1 MRLNRHLND
10 IFGAAKIGLFCSG
23 VRPLARGHNRHCV
36 KIPLFPLDIVLFPA
50 AVLPL
55 HIFEQRYR
63 DMVAECLA
71 EKKCFGVVRATR
83 EGLSVV
89 GCTAEI
95 MRKLGNYPD
104 GRMDILC
111 HGRQPFEIELLDS
124 TRSFLQAEVDLVEN
138 DGIPATRKA
147 REQCAALH
155 FEMLELLGE
164 ELSAFPS
171 LDLDGAVSFP
181 LSNALPGDLDFK
193 QELLA
198 LRSDQERTARL
209 IDFYH
214 SVLPKLRTGRVAS
227 SAVRNGH
234 VM

>member
-1 MRLNRHLND
+1 M
-10 IFGAAKIGLFCSG
+10 
-23 VRPLARGHNRHCV
+23 
-36 KIPLFPLDIVLFPA
+36 KIPLFPLDVVLFPA

-63 DMVAECLA
+63 EMVAECIA
-71 EKKCFGVVRATR
+71 EKKCFGVVRARR

-95 MRKLGNYPD
+95 VRELERYPD
-104 GRMDILC
+104 GRIDILC
-111 HGRQPFEIELLDS
+111 HGRQPFEIELLDDS
-124 TRSFLQAEVDLVEN
+124 RSFLQAEVDLIEH
-138 DGIPATRKA
+138 DGTAATRRS

-164 ELSAFPS
+164 ELSAFPP

-181 LSNALPGDLDFK
+181 LSNALPADLDFK
-193 QELLA
+193 QELLTM
-198 LRSDQERTARL
+198 RSDKERTARL
-209 IDFYH
+209 IEYYH
-214 SVLPKLRTGRVAS
+214 ATLPKLRNGRVAS
-227 SAVRNGH
+227 AATRNGH

>member
-1 MRLNRHLND
+1 M
-10 IFGAAKIGLFCSG
+10 
-23 VRPLARGHNRHCV
+23 
-36 KIPLFPLDIVLFPA
+36 KIPLFPLDVVLFPA

-63 DMVAECLA
+63 DMVAECIA
-71 EKKCFGVVRATR
+71 ERKCFGVVRAVR
-83 EGLSVV
+83 EGLSVI

-95 MRKLGNYPD
+95 VRELEHYPD
-104 GRMDILC
+104 GRLDILC

-124 TRSFLQAEVDLVEN
+124 SRTFLQAEVDLVEH
-138 DGIPATRKA
+138 DGIAATRKS

-164 ELSAFPS
+164 ELSTFPS
-171 LDLDGAVSFP
+171 LDLDGAVSFA
-181 LSNALPGDLDFK
+181 LSNALPADLDFK
-193 QELLA
+193 QELLG
-198 LRSDQERTARL
+198 LRSDKERTARL
-209 IDFYH
+209 INFYH
-214 SVLPKLRTGRVAS
+214 SVLPKLRTGRAAS

>member
-1 MRLNRHLND
+1 MT
-10 IFGAAKIGLFCSG
+10 
-23 VRPLARGHNRHCV
+23 RGHNKCWM
-36 KIPLFPLDIVLFPA
+36 KIPLFPLDVVLFPA

-83 EGLSVV
+83 EGLSVI

-95 MRKLGNYPD
+95 MRELGSYPD

-124 TRSFLQAEVDLVEN
+124 TRSFLQAEVDLVEH
-138 DGIPATRKA
+138 DGTAATRKA

-155 FEMLELLGE
+155 FEMLELMGE

-171 LDLDGAVSFP
+171 LDLDGAVSYP
-181 LSNALPGDLDFK
+181 LANALPADLDFK
-193 QELLA
+193 QELLG
-198 LRSDQERTARL
+198 LRSDEERTARL

-214 SVLPKLRTGRVAS
+214 TVLPKLRTGRAVS
-227 SAVRNGH
+227 SAARNGH